1 MPQSLKLVVVTNLTI
16 SLVSFTSYS
25 QVLGIA
31 KSGCGIEYLSND
43 FYDQFLLYRSRFLV
57 CTILDT
63 LQMLRMFGVW
73 VWQGI

>member
-43 FYDQFLLYRSRFLV
+43 QFLLYRSRFLV

-73 VWQGI
+73 QGI